1 MEQRRLTVHEARQ
14 ILGLTGPVSGADLS
28 AAFRRI
34 AKAVHPDS
42 PHGDVVLF
50 RYVVDAYHLLQDQPP
65 PRPALV
71 APSVVSSPL
80 RVVRP
85 DPVAIITPLQAI
97 TGGTAEVWIEDRL
110 YRLKLPAGLRHGDKL
125 RLKKVGTIPVRIRPQ
140 NGIEVFGSD
149 LFVHKRV
156 PAHYLRDGGRIE
168 LDTPVGP
175 QTAWLVPDMDAPV
188 RLSFPGKGL
197 PARGAY
203 AAGDLFITL
212 EAREE
217 HLTDAQHLRQQ
228 FTQHWT
234 TQASAA

>member
-1 MEQRRLTVHEARQ
+1 MEHRRLTVLEARQ
-14 ILGLTGPVSGADLS
+14 ILGLSGPVTSAQLS
-28 AAFRRI
+28 TAFRRV

-50 RYVVDAYHLLQDQPP
+50 RYVVEAYHLLQTQPRAALPP
-65 PRPALV
+65 PAAART
-71 APSVVSSPL
+71 L

-85 DPVAIITPLQAI
+85 DPEVVITPLQAI
-97 TGGTAEVWIEDRL
+97 AGGTAEVWIAERL
-110 YRLKLPAGLRHGDKL
+110 YRLRLPAGLRHGDKL
-125 RLKKVGTIPVRIRPQ
+125 RLKAVGTLPVRIRAQ
-140 NGIEVFGSD
+140 SGIEVFGSD

-175 QTAWLVPDMDAPV
+175 QTAWLVPDMKEPV
-188 RLSFPGKGL
+188 RLSFPGQGL

-212 EAREE
+212 EARPE
-217 HLTDAQHLRQQ
+217 HLSEAQHMRQR
-228 FTQHWT
+228 FTEVWT
-234 TQASAA
+234 TGASAA